1 MVFLPLLVMFP
12 SLMMGSPLP
21 PPLFLQLGPLS
32 SPFIAVPTA
41 VSVLI
46 FKKISSGPQTPPT
59 YKEKERSPEITFSK
73 SMDINAIVSV
83 QLKRKSQVSWK
94 VISTEGVGFDNLIMV
109 KESLWDQKRMV
120 SRLGKRSSLE
130 SEFAR
135 RQVVKAVKEP
145 ETAAEEFKLSKDFLL
160 GHFTKRK
167 TQKFE
172 SDTFGF
178 AARHWERQAPSL
190 MNIGKVFEVDKR
202 MLKPHSSRRGCCND
216 VAIARFAR
224 VVK

>member
-1 MVFLPLLVMFP
+1 MFFLPLLAMFP
-12 SLMMGSPLP
+12 SLIMGSPLP
-21 PPLFLQLGPLS
+21 PPLFQLGPIS
-32 SPFIAVPTA
+32 NPFIAVPTA

-46 FKKISSGPQTPPT
+46 FKKISPGIGQGPQTPPT

-83 QLKRKSQVSWK
+83 HLKRKSQVSWK

-109 KESLWDQKRMV
+109 KESLRDQKRMV

-130 SEFAR
+130 SEFAG
-135 RQVVKAVKEP
+135 RQVKKP
-145 ETAAEEFKLSKDFLL
+145 ETAAEEFKLLKDFLL
-160 GHFTKRK
+160 GHFTKRN

-172 SDTFGF
+172 SETFGF

-190 MNIGKVFEVDKR
+190 MNIGKVFEVE
-202 MLKPHSSRRGCCND
+202 
-216 VAIARFAR
+216 R
-224 VVK
+224 VVSICRRLQAQNTSIHIDITAKKNLV

>member
-1 MVFLPLLVMFP
+1 M
-12 SLMMGSPLP
+12 P
-21 PPLFLQLGPLS
+21 PHLFLQLGPLS
-32 SPFIAVPTA
+32 NPFIAVPTA

-46 FKKISSGPQTPPT
+46 FKKISSGIGQGPQTPPT

-83 QLKRKSQVSWK
+83 HLKRKSQVSWK

-145 ETAAEEFKLSKDFLL
+145 ETAAEEFKLLKDFLP

-167 TQKFE
+167 TQKFKSE
-172 SDTFGF
+172 TFGF
-178 AARHWERQAPSL
+178 AARHWKRQTPSL

-202 MLKPHSSRRGCCND
+202 MLKPHSSRRDCCSD

>member
-1 MVFLPLLVMFP
+1 M
-12 SLMMGSPLP
+12 P

-32 SPFIAVPTA
+32 NPFLAVPTA
-41 VSVLI
+41 ISVLI
-46 FKKISSGPQTPPT
+46 FKKISPGIGQSPQTPPT

-83 QLKRKSQVSWK
+83 HLKRKSQVSWK

-120 SRLGKRSSLE
+120 SRLGKRSSLK
-130 SEFAR
+130 SEFAG
-135 RQVVKAVKEP
+135 RQVKNP

-160 GHFTKRK
+160 GHFTKRN

-172 SDTFGF
+172 SETFGF
-178 AARHWERQAPSL
+178 AARHWESKRQTPSL
-190 MNIGKVFEVDKR
+190 MDVGKVFEVDKR
-202 MLKPHSSRRGCCND
+202 MLKPHSSRRDCCSD